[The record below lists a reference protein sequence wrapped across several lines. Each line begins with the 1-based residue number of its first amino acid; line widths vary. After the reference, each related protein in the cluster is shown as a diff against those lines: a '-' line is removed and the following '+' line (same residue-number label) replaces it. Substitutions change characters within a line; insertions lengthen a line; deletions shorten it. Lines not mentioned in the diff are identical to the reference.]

1 MFEAG
6 NWEREFKAREAA
18 PRVQNC
24 VIADNAPWITRLCLF
39 AVNWLLVSS
48 ASDEPAG

>member
-6 NWEREFKAREAA
+6 NWERELKAREAA

-24 VIADNAPWITRLCLF
+24 VIADNAP
-39 AVNWLLVSS
+39 
-48 ASDEPAG
+48 